1 MFMFTPL
8 SISLFPRLP
17 NKMHINSSKNEQW
30 SELSKYKPAAGWVKK
45 VYGQLGH
52 YLKVKEPF

>member
-1 MFMFTPL
+1 MFMFIPL

-30 SELSKYKPAAGWVKK
+30 SELSKYKPAADWVKK
-45 VYGQLGH
+45 YMDN
-52 YLKVKEPF
+52 